1 MSLHTIHIQ
10 TMAQPS
16 QSSVPES
23 DAGSFPVDIHKPF
36 TPAERI
42 QQLGEI
48 DNVSLFYQLEVT
60 MHVPSAN

>member
-1 MSLHTIHIQ
+1 
-10 TMAQPS
+10 MAQPS